1 MRVGVLGG
9 TFDPVH
15 FGHLLLAQCCLEQCR
30 LDQVWFLPAAVPPH
44 KQARPLTPANLRIE
58 MLELALAG
66 NESFLVSHYETDR
79 GGVNYTAATLAHF
92 QEEDPGRELFFLLGA
107 DMLRDL
113 PKWREP
119 GKICHLALVVAV
131 GRAGEPPVDF
141 SLLAGLVSPE
151 RLDLMRRHKVEMP
164 AIGLSGSEI
173 RRRVAAGQ
181 NIRYRTPRAVEKYVE
196 TKGLYRGIWGFGDLG
211 I

>member
-1 MRVGVLGG
+1 
-9 TFDPVH
+9 
-15 FGHLLLAQCCLEQCR
+15 
-30 LDQVWFLPAAVPPH
+30 
-44 KQARPLTPANLRIE
+44 
-58 MLELALAG
+58 LALAG
-66 NESFLVSHYETDR
+66 NSSFLVSRYETDR

-119 GKICHLALVVAV
+119 GRICQLALPVAV

-141 SLLAGLVSPE
+141 GPLAGLVSPE
-151 RLDLMRRHKVEMP
+151 RLDLIRQHKVEMP

-173 RRRVAAGQ
+173 RRRVAAGL
-181 NIRYRTPRAVEKYVE
+181 NIRYRTPRAVEKYIE
-196 TKGLYRGIWGFGDLG
+196 AKGLYRGDRDLG